1 MNRPRKHDRH
11 LPACMYFRHGAYYLV
26 RRGKWQRLA
35 TKLPDALREYARQL
49 DRPTG
54 TGDMP
59 ALIDTMLPRILR
71 NRKTGKPHAA
81 ETQRQYKAC
90 ADMLRSMLAQFNVA
104 DITPRDVHSVRREL
118 QTTPAVANR
127 AVTVL
132 TLILAEAVRDE
143 MIASNPAIG
152 VERMLIPARTRR
164 VTVAE
169 YERLYANAD
178 PLLRAVMHLCYATG
192 QRLMDVAR
200 IRSEDIGEDGV
211 YFKQQKTGSEVVIAW
226 TPELRAA
233 VAEARA
239 LKPNALRPTHLFGFA
254 APTYTMI
261 RKRWEK
267 ARADAKLPDVR
278 MHDLRAMS
286 ASDAKAQGIDPQAL
300 LGHTDERTTRIY
312 LRDRVVPVVAGPV
325 MKKRA

>member
-1 MNRPRKHDRH
+1 
-11 LPACMYFRHGAYYLV
+11 
-26 RRGKWQRLA
+26 
-35 TKLPDALREYARQL
+35 
-49 DRPTG
+49 
-54 TGDMP
+54 
-59 ALIDTMLPRILR
+59 
-71 NRKTGKPHAA
+71 
-81 ETQRQYKAC
+81 
-90 ADMLRSMLAQFNVA
+90 VA